1 MSKTKN
7 TNNNKETNMKKTTLF
22 FVLSLF
28 LLLPSSFYAQSEHDF
43 IVEPATS
50 FDDAL
55 NNTINNDVQ
64 SDGVTRNDPQRVY
77 VLKDG
82 IYFINGPIENHD
94 WPLTIVAQAGSE
106 LKPLIICIPDNTNT
120 LPGQMI
126 NMYGNV
132 TLKGIRFLN
141 YYESIS
147 PEQLATA
154 TGQVVTARGS
164 GFDMVIDNCILSCRS
179 ILQTTAACRKVQVTN
194 TVMANMFRMAGANNW
209 GDNKGVD
216 FRNSSCDSAIF
227 INNTYINEQDRIM
240 RQRGAGEGVDIQ
252 HFIFN
257 HNTVVNN
264 YGYHGCIEIGRAGK
278 SVQITNNVFYNPF
291 CFGNDTDIVRQSEF
305 EDNTELDPYG
315 GNKMVMI
322 STIPNDTTQFD
333 IRNNFVTTTQRVEDW
348 YARWASAGA
357 SPQFPYNSSLPEFT
371 TDYIKNKIDYNSA
384 FTVENITMGAV
395 PVVDTAIMSLYREPI
410 DAGGGGKTKI
420 KTPYT
425 DFAKWDCDRKS
436 MAWLTD
442 TLDASYNMDAA
453 AYTGADGGQ
462 PAGALNWWGLT
473 LGVKQIDN
481 QIPANFSLQ
490 QNYPNPFNPA
500 TNIEYSIPKETHVT
514 VEVYDILGRMVA
526 KLVNSTQKAGTYN
539 VDFDA
544 SKLASGT
551 YIYRLSTPEVTYAK
565 KMLLLK

>member
-22 FVLSLF
+22 VLSLF
-28 LLLPSSFYAQSEHDF
+28 LFLPNYFYAQHEM
-43 IVEPATS
+43 IVPPATS
-50 FDDAL
+50 FDDVL
-55 NNTINNDVQ
+55 NLTIMNDING
-64 SDGVTRNDPQRVY
+64 DGTRKDTARVY
-77 VLKDG
+77 VLQDG
-82 IYFINGPIENHD
+82 IYFVNSPIEND
-94 WPLTIVAQAGSE
+94 GWPLTIVAQAGST

-141 YYESIS
+141 YYETVS

-164 GFDMVIDNCILSCRS
+164 GFDMVIDSCILSCRS

-194 TVMANMFRMAGANNW
+194 TIMANMFRMANVNNW

-227 INNTYINEQDRIM
+227 INNIYINEQDRIM
-240 RQRGAGEGVDIQ
+240 RQRGAGEGVDVQ
-252 HFIFN
+252 HFIFD
-257 HNTVVNN
+257 HNTVIDC
-264 YGYHGCIEIGRAGK
+264 YSYHGCVEIGRAGK
-278 SVQITNNVFYNPF
+278 SVQVTNSVFYNPW
-291 CFGNDTDIVRQSEF
+291 CFGNDTDIVRQSEM

-315 GNKMVMI
+315 GNKMALVT
-322 STIPNDTTQFD
+322 TIPNDTTQFT
-333 IRNNFVTTTQRVEDW
+333 ISNNYVTTTQRQEAW
-348 YARWASAGA
+348 YSRWASASA
-357 SPQFPYNSSLPEFT
+357 SPRFPYSTSLPAFT
-371 TDYIKNKIDYNSA
+371 THFINKQIDSA
-384 FTVENITMGAV
+384 NAYHIDNIAMGAV

-425 DFAKWDCDRKS
+425 DFTKWDCDRKS

-442 TLDASYNMDAA
+442 TLDASYNTDAA
-453 AYTGADGGQ
+453 AYTGATNGG
-462 PAGALNWWGLT
+462 PAGSLLAWKLA
-473 LGVKQIDN
+473 LGVKKVSN
-481 QIPANFSLQ
+481 TVPTNFSLN
-490 QNYPNPFNPA
+490 QNYPNPFNPT
-500 TNIEYSIPKETHVT
+500 TNIQYSIPKETHVT
-514 VEVYDILGRMVA
+514 VEVFDILGRVVA
-526 KLVNSTQKAGTYN
+526 KLVNTTQKAGTYN

-544 SKLASGT
+544 SKYASGT
-551 YIYRLSTPEVTYAK
+551 YIYRLSTPEVSYAK